1 MRSIWRT
8 RRDPAG
14 HQGAADGLGSNIALI
29 CLADALVGV
38 SFGAISVGN
47 GFGIWVPVV
56 LSLVVFAGAS
66 QFLFVAL
73 AMGNPIAAVLAG
85 LLINVRHFPFGLAVG
100 DVIGSGLT
108 RRVIGS
114 HVLTDESTAF
124 ALAQTD
130 PALRRRAF
138 WGSGVGIFVC
148 WNIGVLAGAF
158 GGSYVP
164 DTDMLGLDAA
174 FPAVLLAILLPS
186 LRQAATRIAAVVGG
200 LIALATALVLPAG
213 LPVLLS
219 LAALPLALRTRPER
233 AHG

>member
-1 MRSIWRT
+1 M
-8 RRDPAG
+8 
-14 HQGAADGLGSNIALI
+14 I
-29 CLADALVGV
+29 CLADALVGA

-73 AMGNPIAAVLAG
+73 AMGNRIAAVLAG

-124 ALAQTD
+124 ALAQAD
-130 PALRRRAF
+130 PAQRRRAF

-164 DTDMLGLDAA
+164 DTLGLDAA

-186 LRQAATRIAAVVGG
+186 LRQAATRTAAVVGG

-213 LPVLLS
+213 LPVLVS